1 MAQKKPA
8 SENSFDRLIALIAAD
23 MGTMGV
29 NVLDP
34 NWKPSFPVLV
44 TLVLC
49 IFQPYLSVVSL
60 VKYRDS
66 IEQLA
71 EVLST
76 TMTYIQLMGRSQFY
90 AFKFQREWCCSMVQ
104 NIRQQRA
111 LFGAKDNSAIEELF
125 DRSERRLLIL
135 YRVLYWI
142 YIATMLSFL
151 TVTLVYPDPRKYNL
165 LLAFQ
170 FPFLPVEQPLW
181 WYFTYLYQCAMFWNT
196 IHMLITIDGIMVM
209 SLTSVRSRISALK
222 LMLRTLDEKILAAP
236 WQRTEHLE
244 PELHRIIELHVSI
257 KQFMKDLTGSF
268 KVHFFLIFGTGCL
281 EICTLLSMIAI
292 EPRTP
297 IYPYLAATTSQL
309 FVMCFFGNLLLI
321 ENDGLADCVYCIH
334 WYRLSVR
341 QQKKIKFIIA
351 NAQPEMKA
359 NAILMPVTMASFVT
373 VVRAGYSYFAILQR
387 THRHD

>member
-1 MAQKKPA
+1 MVQKNPA
-8 SENSFDRLIALIAAD
+8 GENSFERLIASIAAD
-23 MGTMGV
+23 MQTTGV
-29 NVLDP
+29 NVFDP
-34 NWKPSFPVLV
+34 NWKPSLPVLV

-60 VKYRDS
+60 LKYRDS

-71 EVLST
+71 EVMSIMLA
-76 TMTYIQLMGRSQFY
+76 YVQLVGRCPFY
-90 AFKFQREWCCSMVQ
+90 AFKRQWCCSMVQ
-104 NIRQQRA
+104 NIRNQRT
-111 LFGAKDNSAIEELF
+111 LFGAQDNPAIEQLF

-135 YRVLYWI
+135 YRLLYWT
-142 YIATMLSFL
+142 YLAVMVSFL
-151 TVTLVYPDPRKYNL
+151 SVTLLYPDAKKNNL
-165 LLAFQ
+165 PLAFQ
-170 FPFLPVEQPLW
+170 FPFLPVEEPFW

-196 IHMLITIDGIMVM
+196 IHILVTIDGIMAL
-209 SLTSVRSRISALK
+209 SLTSVRTRIHALK

-236 WQRTEHLE
+236 WKHTDHLD

-268 KVHFFLIFGTGCL
+268 KMHFFIIFGTGCL
-281 EICTLLSMIAI
+281 DICTLLSMIAI

-297 IYPYLAATTSQL
+297 IYPYLAASLSQL
-309 FVMCFFGNLLLI
+309 FVMCFFGHLLLI

-334 WYRLSVR
+334 WYRLSVC
-341 QQKKIKFIIA
+341 QQKKIRFIIA

-373 VVRAGYSYFAILQR
+373 VVRASYSYFAILQR